1 MARQLDH
8 DRLMSAIAARRHGV
22 LARAVLL
29 DAGIGAGTIDD
40 RLRQGR
46 LVSLHRGVY
55 SLGHAQLTDAGW
67 RLAAVDAY
75 GSGAAL
81 SHLSAGVLWGIVEG
95 PLFPVHVSLAK
106 RSGIAM
112 RERTKLHRLMRFDAD
127 EVTVRDAIPLTTV
140 SRTILDLAA
149 SVRGRRLE
157 QVVRRA
163 SRLRRFDLR
172 EQQILL
178 NRYRH
183 RPGAPEL
190 GRLLAALHGRGTDDF
205 RSRMEIAFAQLCDDY
220 GLPRPVVNGIVLGE
234 RVDFH
239 WPGTTLVVETDSFE
253 FHTMPTT
260 FANDRRRDQRL
271 TLAGY
276 TVIRLTWD
284 QVTGDARATAAI
296 IAALLGKCRSRT

>member
-22 LARAVLL
+22 LSRTVLL
-29 DAGIGAGTIDD
+29 EAGIGTGTIDD

-55 SLGHAQLTDAGW
+55 SLGHSQLTDMGW

-75 GSGAAL
+75 GPAAAL
-81 SHLSAGVLWGIVEG
+81 SHSSAAALWGILDG
-95 PLFPVHVSLAK
+95 TLFPIHVALAK
-106 RSGIAM
+106 RSGTAT
-112 RERTKLHRLMRFDAD
+112 RERTTLHRLTRIDAD
-127 EVTVRDAIPLTTV
+127 EVTFRGVIRVTTV

-163 SRLRRFDLR
+163 SRLRLFDLR
-172 EQQILL
+172 EQQVLL
-178 NRYRH
+178 DRHPH
-183 RPGAPEL
+183 RPGVPEL
-190 GRLLAALHGRGTDDF
+190 GRLLASLHGRGTDDF

-220 GLPRPVVNGIVLGE
+220 GLPRPVVNGVIVGE
-234 RVDFH
+234 RVDFY
-239 WPGTTLVVETDSFE
+239 WPGTTLIVETDSFE
-253 FHTMPTT
+253 FHAMPTT
-260 FANDRRRDQRL
+260 FANDRRRDQKL

-284 QVTGDARATAAI
+284 QVTADARATAAI
-296 IAALLGKCRSRT
+296 VSALLKKCRSS

>member
-29 DAGIGAGTIDD
+29 NAGIGAGTIDD
-40 RLRQGR
+40 RLRQRR
-46 LVSLHRGVY
+46 LVRLHRGVY
-55 SLGHAQLTDAGW
+55 SLGHAQLTDSGW

-75 GSGAAL
+75 GPGAGL
-81 SHLSAGVLWGIVEG
+81 SDLSAAAVWRILEG
-95 PLFPVHVSLAK
+95 PLFPIHVSLAK
-106 RSGIAM
+106 RGGIAM
-112 RERTKLHRLMRFDAD
+112 RERTKLHRRTRLDAD
-127 EVTVRDAIPLTTV
+127 EVTVRDAIPVTTV

-163 SRLRRFDLR
+163 SRLRLFDLR
-172 EQQILL
+172 DQRAILD
-178 NRYRH
+178 RH
-183 RPGAPEL
+183 PRQPGASEL
-190 GRLLAALHGRGTDDF
+190 GRLLATLEGRGTDDL
-205 RSRMEIAFAQLCDDY
+205 RSRMEIAFAQLCDDH
-220 GLPRPVVNGIVLGE
+220 GLPRPVANGIVLGE

-239 WPGTTLVVETDSFE
+239 WPGTTLVVETDGFE
-253 FHTMPTT
+253 FHAMPTT
-260 FANDRRRDQRL
+260 FANDRRRDQKL

-284 QVTGDARATAAI
+284 QVTADARATAATVS
-296 IAALLGKCRSRT
+296 ALLKQCRSS

>member
-29 DAGIGAGTIDD
+29 EAGIGAGTIDD

-46 LVSLHRGVY
+46 LTRLHRGVY
-55 SLGHAQLTDAGW
+55 SLGHSQLTAAGW

-75 GSGAAL
+75 GPGAAL
-81 SHLSAGVLWGIVEG
+81 SHQSAGVLWGILEG

-106 RSGIAM
+106 RSGTAT
-112 RERTKLHRLMRFDAD
+112 RERTMLHRLTRLEAE
-127 EVTVRDAIPLTTV
+127 EVTVCDAMCVTTV

-163 SRLRRFDLR
+163 SRLRLFDLR
-172 EQQILL
+172 EQQVLL
-178 NRYRH
+178 DRHPH
-183 RPGAPEL
+183 RPGVPEL

-205 RSRMEIAFAQLCDDY
+205 RSRMEIAFAQLCDDH
-220 GLPRPVVNGIVLGE
+220 GLPRPVVNGILLGE

-239 WPGTTLVVETDSFE
+239 WPGTTLVIETDSFE
-253 FHTMPTT
+253 FHMMPTT
-260 FANDRRRDQRL
+260 FANDRRRDQKL

-284 QVTGDARATAAI
+284 QVTADARATAATVS
-296 IAALLGKCRSRT
+296 ALLKQCRSS